1 MTLRAKTRWS
11 LATVLFLLM
20 PLSSLT
26 AMAQTT
32 NHRSDSELA
41 NDLRTVIILAG
52 YPCHSVMVVN
62 QPNQTD
68 YHVSCDADRYYRVHI
83 GEEKGVQ
90 VTNRSNPDAAS
101 PADALE
107 HKDAM
112 KRHLFFIVN
121 FAGHECGSVV
131 TYERLGANS
140 NIVTCED
147 QTTYRIHVT
156 PEGRV
161 AVDKQA
167 VEK

>member
-1 MTLRAKTRWS
+1 
-11 LATVLFLLM
+11 M

-26 AMAQTT
+26 AVAQTT
-32 NHRSDSELA
+32 NHRSDAELVS
-41 NDLRTVIILAG
+41 DLRTVIILAG
-52 YPCHSVMVVN
+52 YPCHSVTVVN

-68 YHVSCDADRYYRVHI
+68 YHVSCDSDRNYRVHI
-83 GEEKGVQ
+83 SEEKGVQ
-90 VTNRSNPDAAS
+90 VTNRSDPSAAS

-112 KRHLFFIVN
+112 KKHLFSIVN
-121 FAGHECGSVV
+121 FAGHECNGVV
-131 TYERLGANS
+131 SYERLGAKG

-147 QTTYRIHVT
+147 NTTYRIHVT

-161 AVDKQA
+161 AVDKQS